1 MDAMEDSGPQTRRH
15 PERDESLK
23 ERRYTRENHYQGSVE
38 VWVDGS
44 RHIEAQVRLTKR
56 ERMDEIQTL
65 AGTETVALQTIWEG
79 RFRGLT
85 QEQLRPLQ
93 VSDGGF
99 ELRLPDGS
107 VGLAVLPNDRD
118 LAYLQGLGD
127 PPF

>member
-1 MDAMEDSGPQTRRH
+1 M
-15 PERDESLK
+15 K